1 MKNRITNRLAWVL
14 FALVTAGVVLAQDT
28 QSAPNPGRPVG
39 TVKAIAGSNV
49 TLTTDAKADVTVQ
62 VQDTTKFLRMAP
74 DQKDLRQATP
84 VTFQDLQVGDRM
96 LASGTASPDGK
107 TVVARTVVIMKKAD
121 VAQKQEHDVEEWN
134 RHGVGGLVKSVDTA
148 AGTITLATSGAAGA
162 KPLTLH
168 VKPATIIRRYALD
181 SIKFDDAKRAALT
194 EINAGDQLRA
204 RGTRNADGTEVDADE
219 IVAGTFRNLSGTVES
234 VDTASHTL
242 TIKDL
247 ATKKNVVVN
256 FTPDSRLHQLPPMV
270 AQMMAVRLRGQQGN
284 GENGAPQ
291 GGGQRQ
297 PGGQPFTARQGE
309 GRPEGGQRPAGAGGG
324 PGGRGRGGDLN
335 QMLSMLPAVTLPDLQ
350 KGEAVMIVTTQGTAA
365 GVTAITLLSGVEP
378 ILTAAPNAMVMTP
391 WNLGGGQGEGQ

>member
-1 MKNRITNRLAWVL
+1 ML
-14 FALVTAGVVLAQDT
+14 FALVAAGMVSAQDA

-62 VQDTTKFLRMAP
+62 VQDATKFLRMAP

-121 VAQKQEHDVEEWN
+121 VAQKQERDVEEWN

-181 SIKFDDAKRAALT
+181 SIKFDDARKATLA

-204 RGTRNADGTEVDADE
+204 RGARNPDGTEVDADE
-219 IVAGTFRNLSGTVES
+219 IVAGTFRNLSGTIDS
-234 VDTASHTL
+234 VDAANHTL

-270 AQMMAVRLRGQQGN
+270 AQMMAVRLRGQQNG

-291 GGGQRQ
+291 GGAQRQ
-297 PGGQPFTARQGE
+297 GGGAQPFTSRPGE
-309 GRPEGGQRPAGAGGG
+309 GRPEGGQRPAGGGGG

-335 QMLSMLPAVTLPDLQ
+335 QMLSMLPAVTLPELQ
-350 KGEAVMIVTTQGTAA
+350 KGEAVMIVSTQGTAA